1 VGGCSD
7 TPNSDTPR
15 AAPPLETIDAEVVT
29 LGLSPWPSIVRSQ
42 GSLFADEQTVVG
54 AKVAG
59 RVREVHVDLG
69 DFVQAGAPLVTLD
82 QEEFELQVAQADAQ
96 LQQAR
101 SAVGLLEGDR
111 VEDLDPENA
120 APVRQERALWDE
132 ANNALQRSKKLHDQ
146 QAIGDGELDQATAAE
161 RVAEARYASALNS
174 VRENIALIGVRQ
186 AELSLARQRLQDATI
201 KAPLDGYV
209 QQRHVSPGTYV
220 SVGQPIA
227 VVVRT
232 HPLRFRGNVP
242 EKYAQAIAVGQ
253 EVRLKIE
260 SLAEPRRAEIT
271 RINPMLDQ
279 QSRSLAFEAEI
290 DNSDQR
296 LRTGLFAQAE
306 IVVDPAAK
314 SLVVPQTAI
323 IEFAGAQKVW
333 KVIDGVAAEHEVLT
347 GQRRGEQR
355 EIIEGLSAGD
365 IILTDAARGRIAK
378 IRPTAVIGDTA
389 ESEEPSS
396 GHGSAES

>member
-1 VGGCSD
+1 
-7 TPNSDTPR
+7 
-15 AAPPLETIDAEVVT
+15 
-29 LGLSPWPSIVRSQ
+29 
-42 GSLFADEQTVVG
+42 
-54 AKVAG
+54 
-59 RVREVHVDLG
+59 
-69 DFVQAGAPLVTLD
+69 
-82 QEEFELQVAQADAQ
+82 
-96 LQQAR
+96 
-101 SAVGLLEGDR
+101 
-111 VEDLDPENA
+111 
-120 APVRQERALWDE
+120 
-132 ANNALQRSKKLHDQ
+132 
-146 QAIGDGELDQATAAE
+146 
-161 RVAEARYASALNS
+161 
-174 VRENIALIGVRQ
+174 
-186 AELSLARQRLQDATI
+186 
-201 KAPLDGYV
+201 
-209 QQRHVSPGTYV
+209 
-220 SVGQPIA
+220 
-227 VVVRT
+227 
-232 HPLRFRGNVP
+232 
-242 EKYAQAIAVGQ
+242 
-253 EVRLKIE
+253 LKIE